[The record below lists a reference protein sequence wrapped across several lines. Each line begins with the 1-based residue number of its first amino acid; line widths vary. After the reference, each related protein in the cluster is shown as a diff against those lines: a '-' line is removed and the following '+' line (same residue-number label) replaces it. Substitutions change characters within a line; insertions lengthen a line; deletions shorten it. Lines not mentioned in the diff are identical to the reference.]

1 VVELAGGNVPPL
13 ARRLESSNETGERVG
28 GPTARQ
34 HHFEELKSS
43 ARSVRG
49 FEGGGQLNTGADPH
63 AIAAEGPGKLGEA
76 PILQVVEPA
85 LRLGTRA
92 ASPNSCY

>member
-1 VVELAGGNVPPL
+1 VASLSAPESSVPPL
-13 ARRLESSNETGERVG
+13 ARRLEPGDETGERVG

-49 FEGGGQLNTGADPH
+49 FEGGSQLKTGADPH
-63 AIAAEGPGKLGEA
+63 AITAERPGKFGEV
-76 PILQVVEPA
+76 PILQVVEP
-85 LRLGTRA
+85 
-92 ASPNSCY
+92 